1 LWDPAIRVVAP
12 ELGKMKNAGH
22 DKAARLLGW
31 SPRPDADAI
40 VATAESLAAFGL
52 LKDSP
57 VQPN

>member
-31 SPRPDADAI
+31 SPRPDAEAI
-40 VATAESLAAFGL
+40 VASAESLRELGL
-52 LKDSP
+52 LKG
-57 VQPN
+57 